1 MRAKTVYLNWWTHLF
16 GCFQFVASALFFHFF
31 LMLHWKN
38 QIICPIEYPTSLDFA
53 DYIPMVSCSVFHHSL
68 HCLSVGSCPRGLIRF
83 YFLATLLYEWC
94 CSSHQDIY
102 ISISIYIYIYNLNEF
117 CVLKKRTRIIY
128 NVTVNQ
134 RKLVV
139 LLLYQTNQIE
149 GWKLLLRKK

>member
-1 MRAKTVYLNWWTHLF
+1 MEDSN
-16 GCFQFVASALFFHFF
+16 
-31 LMLHWKN
+31 LHISDIK
-38 QIICPIEYPTSLDFA
+38 L
-53 DYIPMVSCSVFHHSL
+53 YINRQNTPFCKLGNVRKH
-68 HCLSVGSCPRGLIRF
+68 
-83 YFLATLLYEWC
+83 
-94 CSSHQDIY
+94 IY